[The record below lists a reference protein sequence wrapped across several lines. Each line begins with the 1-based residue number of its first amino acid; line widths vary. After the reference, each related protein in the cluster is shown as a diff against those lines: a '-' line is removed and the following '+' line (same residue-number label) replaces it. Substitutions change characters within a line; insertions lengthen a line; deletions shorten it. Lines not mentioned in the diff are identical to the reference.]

1 MAYDVTKTNGERL
14 VIVPDRQVD
23 TSTSIKLLGKNYPGY
38 GEIMA
43 ENLVQMLENFSAPEA
58 PTKPIIGQL
67 WYHAVEQVLYVNVT
81 GLSGGWYPLGG
92 KEIIGGPATGFRTSS
107 IKDVNNQMHPAMK
120 MMANGA
126 VVAIISSDPGSYTP
140 HPDEML
146 YNTNPPTKLSDRFP
160 QIGAGINMNDGQD
173 GGSDYG
179 NFKIRGRAM
188 EAEFADMA
196 EIYIADD
203 YLVPGNLV
211 KLGGNKEITKT
222 ISEFDNQIFGVIST
236 APGFLLNSRQKL
248 TEHAYPVA
256 LKGRVPCLV
265 KGTVRKGQR
274 IVASDVAGIGMATDH
289 FDAAAIIGRAIGEK
303 HSDEIG
309 AVEVAVG
316 VR

>member
-23 TSTSIKLLGKNYPGY
+23 TTTSIRLLGKNYPSY

-43 ENLVQMLENFSAPEA
+43 ENLVQMLENFSAPVR
-58 PTKPIIGQL
+58 PTRPIIGQL
-67 WYHAVEQVLYVNVT
+67 WYHSVEQVLYVNVT
-81 GLSGGWYPLGG
+81 GTANGWYSLGG
-92 KEIIGGPATGFRTSS
+92 KEIIGGPVTGFQTSS
-107 IKDVNNQMHPAMK
+107 IKDINGQMHSALK
-120 MMANGA
+120 IVVNR
-126 VVAIISSDPGSYTP
+126 VTVAIISSDAGSYRP
-140 HPDEML
+140 HADTGLAVQFPD
-146 YNTNPPTKLSDRFP
+146 
-160 QIGAGINMNDGQD
+160 IGQGINMNYSGVDDDGE
-173 GGSDYG
+173 SG

-203 YLVPGNLV
+203 YLIPGNLV

-222 ISEFDNQIFGVIST
+222 LSEFDNEIFGIIST

-274 IVASDVAGIGMATDH
+274 IVASDVAGVGMATDH

-303 HSDEIG
+303 HSDDVG

>member
-14 VIVPDRQVD
+14 VIVPDRQLD
-23 TSTSIKLLGKNYPGY
+23 TTTSIKLLGKNYPSY

-43 ENLVQMLENFSAPEA
+43 ENLVQMLENFSAPVPPA
-58 PTKPIIGQL
+58 RPIIGQL

-81 GLSGGWYPLGG
+81 GAAGGWYPIGG
-92 KEIIGGPATGFRTSS
+92 KEIIGGVQTGLHTSS
-107 IKDVNNQMHPAMK
+107 IKDQVGLFHPAIK
-120 MMANGA
+120 VVVNG
-126 VVAIISSDPGSYTP
+126 VVVMIISSDAGTYVP
-140 HPDEML
+140 HADTGLE
-146 YNTNPPTKLSDRFP
+146 SRFP
-160 QIGAGINMNDGQD
+160 VIGQGINMNDGD
-173 GGSDYG
+173 PSLDGSDYG

-203 YLVPGNLV
+203 FLVPGNLV

-222 ISEFDNQIFGVIST
+222 QSEFDNQIFGVIST
-236 APGFLLNSRQKL
+236 APGFLLNSKQKL
-248 TEHAYPVA
+248 VEHAYPVA

-274 IVASDVAGIGMATDH
+274 IVASDIAGVGMATDH
-289 FDAAAIIGRAIGEK
+289 FDAATIIGRAIGEK
-303 HSDEIG
+303 NSDDVG